1 MYLLNRF
8 NWILA
13 INAIPTNNTFFR
25 IYKKAGWKRS
35 SLLTTSKR
43 HDQHLIPIIYQ
54 INDLITT
61 LSLQII
67 FFRNYKSTIIT
78 SFLLRIEQGRVAFR
92 LINITEEEREGW
104 ADVVVLASARQQPVP
119 IKC

>member
-67 FFRNYKSTIIT
+67 L
-78 SFLLRIEQGRVAFR
+78 FLQLQVYYHYELSASSREQGRVAFR
-92 LINITEEEREGW
+92 LIYAKEEREGW
-104 ADVVVLASARQQPVP
+104 AAAGAKLPT
-119 IKC
+119 KC